1 MKKKIKI
8 LIILLILLV
17 LYIYIANI
25 TLFPKSIILMQGEKI
40 NLAKLWGIELKEND
54 NAEKSVGESVIT
66 KTMEASTN
74 TADSVNRVGKVDL
87 KLNLFQIPLSEV
99 NVNVIPKSSVIPLG
113 NSIGLKLYTEG
124 VLVVGM
130 TEIEGEKPYENTG
143 IKQGDRIISIDDK
156 QIENTEDLIETVNS
170 SNGKN
175 LTIKYISKTTEETTN
190 IVPVKTK
197 NNEYKLGL
205 WVRDAAARS
214 RNGHIL

>member
-1 MKKKIKI
+1 M
-8 LIILLILLV
+8 
-17 LYIYIANI
+17 
-25 TLFPKSIILMQGEKI
+25 
-40 NLAKLWGIELKEND
+40 
-54 NAEKSVGESVIT
+54 
-66 KTMEASTN
+66 
-74 TADSVNRVGKVDL
+74 
-87 KLNLFQIPLSEV
+87 
-99 NVNVIPKSSVIPLG
+99 
-113 NSIGLKLYTEG
+113 
-124 VLVVGM
+124 GM
-130 TEIEGEKPYENTG
+130 TEIEGEKPYKNTG

-214 RNGHIL
+214 RNSHIL